1 MWGTSTES
9 YLAASVGTDAVRL
22 SSDGTSEHGAI
33 EGGRF
38 VATPARASASAP
50 ARYALEPSSPSSP
63 SGVIRFALDGADEE
77 ARYQIDGPDR
87 FRTTSGPPDPVTVYY
102 ARRR

>member
-22 SSDGTSEHGAI
+22 SSDGTLEHGAI

-38 VATPARASASAP
+38 VATPARASA
-50 ARYALEPSSPSSP
+50 RYALEPSSPESP